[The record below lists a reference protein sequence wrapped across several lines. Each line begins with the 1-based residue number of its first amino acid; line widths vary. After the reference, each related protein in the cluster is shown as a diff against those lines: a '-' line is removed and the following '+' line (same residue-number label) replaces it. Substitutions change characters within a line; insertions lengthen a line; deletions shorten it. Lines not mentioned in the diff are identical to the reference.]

1 MTLRS
6 TVTASVEDER
16 VAFEHE
22 VENAGDDPVE
32 LTFRSG
38 LSADFAVLADGEE
51 VWRASDGRMFTQA
64 LRTETLDPGE
74 RRSFPGAWEEPESG
88 EYTVVAELNAT
99 ETDAEARADF
109 SVP

>member
-1 MTLRS
+1 MSLRS
-6 TVTASVEDER
+6 SVTASVEDDR
-16 VAFEHE
+16 IAFEYE
-22 VENAGDDPVE
+22 VANDGDSPVE

-74 RRSFPGAWEEPESG
+74 SRVFPGAWEEPEPG
-88 EYTVVAELNAT
+88 AYAVVAELNAT
-99 ETDAEARADF
+99 ETGARARAEF